1 MKVNFP
7 ILKLVPAEAGMGYK
21 NEDCFDHGGAVT
33 GAPFTAFLLA
43 GAVLVRT
50 GECLRAME

>member
-1 MKVNFP
+1 LKVNFP

-50 GECLRAME
+50 GECMRAME